1 MKIQFIKA
9 PTKSVFTMLARRA
22 ADSKA
27 ILSEK
32 PGGIGLVQGALADM
46 IAAADMA
53 EKASDVWV
61 EEIRGICPQHFTM
74 IAIFG
79 DIADVESAL
88 QAISQNFKIDGH
100 FN

>member
-1 MKIQFIKA
+1 
-9 PTKSVFTMLARRA
+9 MLARRA

-27 ILSEK
+27 ILSET

-46 IAAADMA
+46 IAAADLA
-53 EKASDVWV
+53 EKTSNVWV

-79 DIADVESAL
+79 DIADVDSAL
-88 QAISQNFKIDGH
+88 KAISQNFRVDGH
-100 FN
+100 LN

>member
-1 MKIQFIKA
+1 
-9 PTKSVFTMLARRA
+9 MLARRA
-22 ADSKA
+22 ADGKA
-27 ILSEK
+27 ILSET

-53 EKASDVWV
+53 EKAADVRV

-79 DIADVESAL
+79 EIADVDSAL
-88 QAISQNFKIDGH
+88 KAISQNFNVDGR